1 MLHLLQ
7 PTFLLPDNFI
17 YGFLCVCLLTIG
29 SILTKKIDIFGALVG
44 GLLTL
49 LMFLGFN
56 FAGIGLIFI
65 FFVLGSLVSHY
76 KKSEKEKLGLEQENK
91 GKRTYIHAIS
101 NAGVAGFLGL
111 CAWIFP
117 EIAGFFQFL
126 MCASM
131 ACALSDTFSSELG
144 NVFGKRYF
152 NILTFKADKRGND
165 GAISLEGTLFGILG
179 AFLMGIYKIIAFFYL
194 NYNHLPIDNN
204 MDRILTVIFSFF
216 VFIAGFAGNLMDSIL
231 GASLQKKGYL
241 NNHSVNFFSTLF
253 SVIFAYIIAWLF
265 VNIIVSD

>member
-101 NAGVAGFLGL
+101 NAGVAGFLGF

-117 EIAGFFQFL
+117 EIAFEFQVL

-131 ACALSDTFSSELG
+131 ACALSDTFSSEFG

-165 GAISLEGTLFGILG
+165 GAISLEGTLFGVFG
-179 AFLMGIYKIIAFFYL
+179 AFLISSYAIIAFLYL
-194 NYNHLPIDNN
+194 NNN
-204 MDRILTVIFSFF
+204 IFTNRIQSGCFIFVITFLTG
-216 VFIAGFAGNLMDSIL
+216 FIGNLMDSVL

-241 NNHSVNFFSTLF
+241 SNHSVNFCSTLF
-253 SVIFAYIIAWLF
+253 SATFACMLTNSNIFISLF
-265 VNIIVSD
+265 LML